1 MLQINNINYNYTVK
15 RTYVEFI
22 NKKYNGNNIII
33 SYFDI
38 KKFDLINN
46 NHLTIDTKQ
55 NKVITIK
62 GNKSHDINKKIKYAI
77 YMLRI
82 DFKIGEL
89 VTDKKPDSDWVCN
102 ICLDNNHNN
111 LIELRCCK
119 NFLHKSCFYTFLQNN
134 KLFNCPICRN
144 NKCIVCLGKG
154 C

>member
-22 NKKYNGNNIII
+22 NEKYNGNNIII

-82 DFKIGEL
+82 DF
-89 VTDKKPDSDWVCN
+89 
-102 ICLDNNHNN
+102 
-111 LIELRCCK
+111 
-119 NFLHKSCFYTFLQNN
+119 
-134 KLFNCPICRN
+134 
-144 NKCIVCLGKG
+144 
-154 C
+154 